1 MAVQTS
7 DKVRAVEAYIA
18 AYNCGDL
25 AAILDVFADDA
36 TVEDPVGSPLLVGKD
51 AIATLMGQG
60 VAMRARLALLG
71 AVRCA
76 GDYAAFPFAVTF
88 EGDRGPARIEVI
100 DIFRFNAAGKV
111 AEMRAFFGPENMDG
125 L

>member
-1 MAVQTS
+1 MAIQTS
-7 DKVRAVEAYIA
+7 DKVRAVDAYIA

-60 VAMRARLALLG
+60 VAMRASLALIG

-76 GDYAAFPFAVTF
+76 GDYAAFPLAVTF
-88 EGDRGPARIEVI
+88 EGAGGPARIEVI
-100 DIFRFNAAGKV
+100 DIFKFNAAGKV